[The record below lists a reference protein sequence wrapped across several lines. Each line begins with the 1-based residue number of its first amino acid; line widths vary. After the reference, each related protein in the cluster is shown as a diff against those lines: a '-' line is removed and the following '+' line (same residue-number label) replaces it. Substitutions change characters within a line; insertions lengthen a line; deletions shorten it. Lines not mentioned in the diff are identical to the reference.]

1 MADQKQ
7 VALLLEGVERWNE
20 WRKTEPQV
28 IPDLSGIELEGL
40 HLNKANFQHVNF
52 RGAIF
57 RGVRLD
63 FADFRGSDLRDC
75 TWEKV
80 RAIGADFSEAD
91 FSGSTLSFCDLSMAR
106 LEGIRFSGTTLVS
119 CDLTDARPLEID
131 FYGATLKGMD
141 PGKGIPGIQLGVE
154 DRLEET
160 RGGGDMR
167 GYLDRGGD
175 IQLADEGPAAA
186 PQPVLAAKP
195 GDTVACSVYAPE
207 SAAPAEPVQVQVWLH
222 GLEETD
228 AVGQLAVSIDDT
240 AVLRQFSHLGVPV
253 SRGERLRLVLFQ
265 RGQED
270 RAQTRETSWEGS
282 KTSQQFVVDMPDDLS
297 KGKVFF
303 TLRVF
308 LQREDWLPIGE
319 IVFFIKVASE
329 SESGVVQPQGSMS
342 RRYHYAFVSYSS
354 KDRQEVL
361 RRVQMLKIFD
371 QKFFMDVLSLQPG
384 EEWGP
389 ALEQHIRDCDL
400 FLLFWSTN
408 ARNSEWVLK
417 EVKFALARKNGQREA
432 PPMIQPIPLELPV
445 VPPPLELGHLHV
457 NDSILYLIEPES

>member
-1 MADQKQ
+1 
-7 VALLLEGVERWNE
+7 
-20 WRKTEPQV
+20 
-28 IPDLSGIELEGL
+28 
-40 HLNKANFQHVNF
+40 
-52 RGAIF
+52 
-57 RGVRLD
+57 
-63 FADFRGSDLRDC
+63 
-75 TWEKV
+75 
-80 RAIGADFSEAD
+80 
-91 FSGSTLSFCDLSMAR
+91 
-106 LEGIRFSGTTLVS
+106 
-119 CDLTDARPLEID
+119 
-131 FYGATLKGMD
+131 
-141 PGKGIPGIQLGVE
+141 
-154 DRLEET
+154 
-160 RGGGDMR
+160 MR

-222 GLEETD
+222 GLDEAD

-253 SRGERLRLVLFQ
+253 SRGERLRLVLSQ

-282 KTSQQFVVDMPDDLS
+282 KTAQQFVVDMPGNLS

-308 LQREDWLPIGE
+308 LHREDWLPVGE
-319 IVFFIKVASE
+319 IVFFIKIASE
-329 SESGVVQPQGSMS
+329 TGSVATQPVGSTS
-342 RRYHYAFVSYSS
+342 RRYNYAFVSYSS
-354 KDRQEVL
+354 KDRDEVL

-371 QKFFMDVLSLQPG
+371 QKFFMDVLNLQPG
-384 EEWGP
+384 EEWSP

-445 VPPPLELGHLHV
+445 VPPQPELGHLHV
-457 NDSILYLIEPES
+457 NDSILYLIEPDS